1 MVRVSTVFLQ
11 PSGQV
16 QEDLKNITEIRKDVE
31 FFYAEDYHQQYL
43 HKNPNG
49 YCGLRGTGVECRI

>member
-16 QEDLKNITEIRKDVE
+16 QEDLKNIAPDW
-31 FFYAEDYHQQYL
+31 L
-43 HKNPNG
+43 LP
-49 YCGLRGTGVECRI
+49 LS